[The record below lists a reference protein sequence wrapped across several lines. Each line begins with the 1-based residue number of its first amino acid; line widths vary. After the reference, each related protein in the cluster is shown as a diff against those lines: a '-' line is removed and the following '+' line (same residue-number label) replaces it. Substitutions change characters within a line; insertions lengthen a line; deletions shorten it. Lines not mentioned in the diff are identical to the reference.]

1 MKLHRFA
8 FSFSGAVLASLAFI
22 NSSQAEDGLDLKHT
36 KVPGHSQEAHSEGDG
51 SAHKLPEAPAPHKRV
66 EPFVQ
71 KSEEKSEGEQKR
83 RRFGSIEQRWH
94 SQLEEAIR
102 LEKIAK
108 DDEAEKVYNSLAAP
122 PYPEH
127 LNKDA
132 YPILIDFYAKR
143 SRVKLIEL
151 YEKFSEKYTRDPE
164 LPEIYFRL
172 GNLYREFGAFELAQ
186 DRFFKVLSTTIRGVR
201 SDEDK
206 RQFRQTSLRAQIE
219 IADIYLQMGNHEK
232 AAQFFDRLLR
242 LEDLDLDGSTE
253 NRSRSEFKRA
263 YSTYYNAK
271 DLEDEKER
279 NKQFAQVETWLL
291 RSGSEGKKP
300 FYEVY
305 PDNMHAPESHYL
317 LATIY
322 KRLGTLDSKDKAHKQ
337 VIMLL
342 DKANKGVRAKKISLK
357 ETKGLPAKP
366 WESKSAEYI
375 WSEEDKSWKD
385 NKDEPAD
392 ADVLAEISG
401 HIDQWVRW
409 QKKAGNQLAN
419 EHFEEGETLNA
430 IEIYQKMIILD
441 SAPKWQAPIVYQLGL
456 CFERLGGATYN
467 PKAIQAYEILTN
479 PDKNPKTWETW
490 TESVEKSLVQS
501 GGSVDENLADVLQN
515 QEQFIYRMAQWRLK
529 NLRWNLTA
537 ANEIK
542 RLEN

>member
-22 NSSQAEDGLDLKHT
+22 NLSQAEDGLDLKHT

-51 SAHKLPEAPAPHKRV
+51 PAHKLPEAKGLHKHV
-66 EPFVQ
+66 EKFG
-71 KSEEKSEGEQKR
+71 EGEKI
-83 RRFGSIEQRWH
+83 RRFGSIEQRWK
-94 SQLEEAIR
+94 SQLEEARR

-108 DDEAEKVYNSLAAP
+108 DDDAEKIYNSLAAP

-201 SDEDK
+201 SDDDK

-219 IADIYLQMGNHEK
+219 IADIYLQMGDHEK
-232 AAQFFDRLLR
+232 AAQFFDRLIR
-242 LEDLDLDGSTE
+242 LEDLDVDGSTE

-263 YSTYYNAK
+263 YSTYYKAK
-271 DLEDEKER
+271 DLDDEKER
-279 NKQFAQVETWLL
+279 NKQFARVIKWLL
-291 RSGSEGKKP
+291 SSGSEGKKP

-305 PDNMHAPESHYL
+305 PDNVHAPECHYL
-317 LATIY
+317 LTMIY
-322 KRLGTLDSKDKAHKQ
+322 KRLGTLESKDKAHKQ
-337 VIMLL
+337 VVMLL

-357 ETKGLPAKP
+357 EAKGLPVSEGVKP
-366 WESKSAEYI
+366 WESKSTEYI
-375 WSEEDKSWKD
+375 WSEEDESWKD

-392 ADVLAEISG
+392 ADILAEISG

-419 EHFEEGETLNA
+419 EHFEEGETLKA

-441 SAPKWQAPIVYQLGL
+441 STAKWQAPIVYQLGL

-479 PDKNPKTWETW
+479 PDKNPKTWKTW

-501 GGSVDENLADVLQN
+501 GGSVDANLADVLQN

>member
-8 FSFSGAVLASLAFI
+8 FSFSGAILASLAFI

-51 SAHKLPEAPAPHKRV
+51 PAHKLTDAKEPHKHV
-66 EPFVQ
+66 EKFGDG
-71 KSEEKSEGEQKR
+71 EKM
-83 RRFGSIEQRWH
+83 RRFGSIDQRWK
-94 SQLEEAIR
+94 SELEEARR

-108 DDEAEKVYNSLAAP
+108 DDEAEKIYNSLAAP
-122 PYPEH
+122 PYPER

-201 SDEDK
+201 SEEDK

-219 IADIYLQMGNHEK
+219 IADIYLQMSDHEK

-263 YSTYYNAK
+263 YSTYYKAK

-305 PDNMHAPESHYL
+305 PDNLHAPECHYL
-317 LATIY
+317 LAMIY
-322 KRLGTLDSKDKAHKQ
+322 KRLGTLESKDKAHKQ
-337 VIMLL
+337 VVMLL

-357 ETKGLPAKP
+357 DAKGLPVSEGVKP

-375 WSEEDKSWKD
+375 WSEEDESWKD
-385 NKDEPAD
+385 NKDEPAGPL
-392 ADVLAEISG
+392 VLAEISG
-401 HIDQWVRW
+401 HIDQWIRW

-419 EHFEEGETLNA
+419 EHFEEGETLKA

-479 PDKNPKTWETW
+479 PDKNPKTWKTW

>member
-51 SAHKLPEAPAPHKRV
+51 SAHKLPEAKEPHKHV
-66 EPFVQ
+66 EKFGDG
-71 KSEEKSEGEQKR
+71 EKI
-83 RRFGSIEQRWH
+83 RRFGSIDQRWK
-94 SQLEEAIR
+94 SELEEARR
-102 LEKIAK
+102 LEKIGN
-108 DDEAEKVYNSLAAP
+108 DDDAEKIYNSLAAS

-186 DRFFKVLSTTIRGVR
+186 DRFFKVLSTTIRGIR
-201 SDEDK
+201 SESDK

-219 IADIYLQMGNHEK
+219 IADIYLQMSDHEK

-242 LEDLDLDGSTE
+242 LEDLDVDGSTE

-263 YSTYYNAK
+263 YSTYYKAK

-305 PDNMHAPESHYL
+305 PDNLHAPECHYL
-317 LATIY
+317 LAMIY
-322 KRLGTLDSKDKAHKQ
+322 KRLGTLESKDKAHKQ
-337 VIMLL
+337 VVMLL

-357 ETKGLPAKP
+357 DAKGLPVSEGVKP

-375 WSEEDKSWKD
+375 WSEEDESWKD
-385 NKDEPAD
+385 NKDEPA
-392 ADVLAEISG
+392 APLVLAEISG
-401 HIDQWVRW
+401 HIDQWIRW

-441 SAPKWQAPIVYQLGL
+441 STPKWQAPIVYQLGL
-456 CFERLGGATYN
+456 CFERL
-467 PKAIQAYEILTN
+467 
-479 PDKNPKTWETW
+479 
-490 TESVEKSLVQS
+490 
-501 GGSVDENLADVLQN
+501 
-515 QEQFIYRMAQWRLK
+515 
-529 NLRWNLTA
+529 
-537 ANEIK
+537 
-542 RLEN
+542 

>member
-22 NSSQAEDGLDLKHT
+22 NLSQAEDGLDLKHT

-51 SAHKLPEAPAPHKRV
+51 PAHKLPEAKGLHKHV
-66 EPFVQ
+66 EKFG
-71 KSEEKSEGEQKR
+71 EGEKM
-83 RRFGSIEQRWH
+83 RRFGSIEQRWR
-94 SQLEEAIR
+94 SQLEEARR

-108 DDEAEKVYNSLAAP
+108 DDDAEKIYNSLAAP

-201 SDEDK
+201 SDDDK

-219 IADIYLQMGNHEK
+219 IADIYLQMGDHEK
-232 AAQFFDRLLR
+232 AAQFFDRLIR
-242 LEDLDLDGSTE
+242 LEDLDVDGSTE

-263 YSTYYNAK
+263 YSTYYKAK
-271 DLEDEKER
+271 DLDDEKER
-279 NKQFAQVETWLL
+279 NKQFARVIKWLL
-291 RSGSEGKKP
+291 SSGSEGKKP

-305 PDNMHAPESHYL
+305 PDNVHAPECHYL
-317 LATIY
+317 LTMIY
-322 KRLGTLDSKDKAHKQ
+322 KRLGTLESKDKAHKQ
-337 VIMLL
+337 VVMLL

-357 ETKGLPAKP
+357 EAKGLPVSEGVKP
-366 WESKSAEYI
+366 WESKSTEYI
-375 WSEEDKSWKD
+375 WSEEDESWKD

-392 ADVLAEISG
+392 ADILAEISG

-419 EHFEEGETLNA
+419 EHFEEGETLKA

-441 SAPKWQAPIVYQLGL
+441 STAKWQAPIVYQLGL

-479 PDKNPKTWETW
+479 PDKNPKTWKTW

-501 GGSVDENLADVLQN
+501 GGSVDANLADVLQN

>member
-1 MKLHRFA
+1 MNLLRFT
-8 FSFSGAVLASLAFI
+8 FSFTVAALVSSAFVI
-22 NSSQAEDGLDLKHT
+22 SSQAEDGLDLKQT
-36 KVPGHSQEAHSEGDG
+36 KAPEHSQEAHSEGDG
-51 SAHKLPEAPAPHKRV
+51 PAHKLPEVKGPHKHV
-66 EPFVQ
+66 EKFG
-71 KSEEKSEGEQKR
+71 EGEKM
-83 RRFGSIEQRWH
+83 RRFGSIEQRWK
-94 SQLEEAIR
+94 SQLEEARR
-102 LEKIAK
+102 LESIAK
-108 DDEAEKVYNSLAAP
+108 DDEAEKIYNSLAAP

-219 IADIYLQMGNHEK
+219 IADIYLQMGDHEK

-242 LEDLDLDGSTE
+242 LEDLDVPDSTE

-263 YSTYYNAK
+263 YSTYYKAK
-271 DLEDEKER
+271 DLDDEKER
-279 NKQFAQVETWLL
+279 NKQFARVIKWLL
-291 RSGSEGKKP
+291 SSGAEGKP

-322 KRLGTLDSKDKAHKQ
+322 KRLGTLDSKDKAHEQ
-337 VIMLL
+337 VVMLL

-357 ETKGLPAKP
+357 DTTGLSASEGVKP
-366 WESKSAEYI
+366 WESKSNDYI
-375 WSEEDKSWKD
+375 WSNEDELWKD

-392 ADVLAEISG
+392 TDALAEISG

-419 EHFEEGETLNA
+419 EHFESGETLSA

-441 SAPKWQAPIVYQLGL
+441 STPKWQAPIVYQLGL

-479 PDKNPKTWETW
+479 PAKNPKTWKTW
-490 TESVEKSLVQS
+490 TESVEKSLVKS
-501 GGSVDENLADVLQN
+501 GGSVDENLAAVLQN

>member
-36 KVPGHSQEAHSEGDG
+36 KVPGHSQEAHSGGDG
-51 SAHKLPEAPAPHKRV
+51 SAHKLPEAKEPHKHV
-66 EPFVQ
+66 EKFG
-71 KSEEKSEGEQKR
+71 EGKKM
-83 RRFGSIEQRWH
+83 RRFGSIDQRWK
-94 SQLEEAIR
+94 SELEEARR
-102 LEKIAK
+102 LEKIGN
-108 DDEAEKVYNSLAAP
+108 DDDAEKIYNSLAAS

-151 YEKFSEKYTRDPE
+151 YEKFSEKYTRDSE

-219 IADIYLQMGNHEK
+219 IADIYLQMSDHEK

-242 LEDLDLDGSTE
+242 LEDLDVDGSTE

-263 YSTYYNAK
+263 YSTYYKAK

-305 PDNMHAPESHYL
+305 PDNLHAPECHYL
-317 LATIY
+317 LAMIY
-322 KRLGTLDSKDKAHKQ
+322 KRLGTLESKDKAHKQ
-337 VIMLL
+337 VVMLL

-357 ETKGLPAKP
+357 DAKGLPVSEGVKP

-375 WSEEDKSWKD
+375 WSEEDESWKD
-385 NKDEPAD
+385 NKDEPA
-392 ADVLAEISG
+392 APLVLAEISG
-401 HIDQWVRW
+401 HIDQWIRW

-419 EHFEEGETLNA
+419 EHFEEGETLKA

-441 SAPKWQAPIVYQLGL
+441 STPKWQAPIVYQLGL

-479 PDKNPKTWETW
+479 PDKNPKTWKTW

-501 GGSVDENLADVLQN
+501 GGSVDANLADVLQN
-515 QEQFIYRMAQWRLK
+515 QEQFIYRMANWRLR

>member
-8 FSFSGAVLASLAFI
+8 LSFPAAVLASSAFI
-22 NSSQAEDGLDLKHT
+22 ISSHAEDGLDLKHT

-51 SAHKLPEAPAPHKRV
+51 PAHKLTDAKEPHKHV
-66 EPFVQ
+66 EKFGDG
-71 KSEEKSEGEQKR
+71 EKM
-83 RRFGSIEQRWH
+83 RRFGSIEQRWN

-108 DDEAEKVYNSLAAP
+108 DDEAEKIYNSLAAP

-291 RSGSEGKKP
+291 RSGPEGKKP

-357 ETKGLPAKP
+357 ANKGLPASDGVKP

-375 WSEEDKSWKD
+375 WSEEDESWKD
-385 NKDEPAD
+385 NKDEPA
-392 ADVLAEISG
+392 APLVLAEISG

>member
-1 MKLHRFA
+1 MNLLRFT
-8 FSFSGAVLASLAFI
+8 FSFTVAVLVSSAFVI
-22 NSSQAEDGLDLKHT
+22 SSQAEDGLDLKQT
-36 KVPGHSQEAHSEGDG
+36 KAPEHSQEAHSEGDG
-51 SAHKLPEAPAPHKRV
+51 PAHKLPEVKGPHKHV
-66 EPFVQ
+66 EKFG
-71 KSEEKSEGEQKR
+71 EGEKM
-83 RRFGSIEQRWH
+83 RRFGSIEQRWK
-94 SQLEEAIR
+94 SQLEEARR
-102 LEKIAK
+102 LESIAK
-108 DDEAEKVYNSLAAP
+108 DDEAEKIYNSLAAP

-219 IADIYLQMGNHEK
+219 IADIYLQMGDHEK

-242 LEDLDLDGSTE
+242 LEDLDVPDSTE

-263 YSTYYNAK
+263 YSTYYKAK
-271 DLEDEKER
+271 DLDDEKER
-279 NKQFAQVETWLL
+279 NKQFARVIKWLL
-291 RSGSEGKKP
+291 SSGAEGKP

-322 KRLGTLDSKDKAHKQ
+322 KRLGTLDSKDKAHEQ
-337 VIMLL
+337 VVMLL

-357 ETKGLPAKP
+357 DTTGLSASEGVKP
-366 WESKSAEYI
+366 WESKSNDYI
-375 WSEEDKSWKD
+375 WSNEDELWKD

-392 ADVLAEISG
+392 
-401 HIDQWVRW
+401 
-409 QKKAGNQLAN
+409 
-419 EHFEEGETLNA
+419 
-430 IEIYQKMIILD
+430 
-441 SAPKWQAPIVYQLGL
+441 
-456 CFERLGGATYN
+456 
-467 PKAIQAYEILTN
+467 
-479 PDKNPKTWETW
+479 
-490 TESVEKSLVQS
+490 
-501 GGSVDENLADVLQN
+501 
-515 QEQFIYRMAQWRLK
+515 
-529 NLRWNLTA
+529 
-537 ANEIK
+537 
-542 RLEN
+542 